1 MDTSGTDHP
10 VTLITGAGSGIGH
23 ALALMLAERGHH
35 LALVGRSAG
44 KLHGTATSCAA
55 GRPGCRTLVLAGD
68 VADSDFAHACVD
80 RTIAE
85 LGRLDVL
92 VNCAGVAP
100 KVPIADTGE
109 DVLEEAFLVNAF
121 GPAFMITRAW
131 PHFCARNTGCIVNV
145 SSLATTDP
153 FPGFFAYAASK
164 SALESLT
171 RSAHGE
177 GKRHGIRAF
186 SVAPGAVETP
196 LLRQNFSE
204 KVLPHAATLDPEAVA
219 SLIVDCIEGRR
230 DEDRGKSIAI
240 RK

>member
-1 MDTSGTDHP
+1 
-10 VTLITGAGSGIGH
+10 
-23 ALALMLAERGHH
+23 
-35 LALVGRSAG
+35 
-44 KLHGTATSCAA
+44 
-55 GRPGCRTLVLAGD
+55 
-68 VADSDFAHACVD
+68 
-80 RTIAE
+80 
-85 LGRLDVL
+85 
-92 VNCAGVAP
+92 
-100 KVPIADTGE
+100 
-109 DVLEEAFLVNAF
+109 
-121 GPAFMITRAW
+121 MITRAW
-131 PHFCARNTGCIVNV
+131 PHFCTRNTGCIVNV

-240 RK
+240 KK

>member
-1 MDTSGTDHP
+1 MDTPGTDHP

-35 LALVGRSAG
+35 LALVGRSAD

-55 GRPGCRTLVLAGD
+55 GRPGCHTLVLAGD

-80 RTIAE
+80 RTITE
-85 LGRLDVL
+85 LGRLDVV

-240 RK
+240 KK